1 MSDNLSASEV
11 SLLRDAMRAVGTP
24 AFFDT
29 YQALFRARVA
39 FSTFLMM
46 RFDPGQPP
54 SLLDNWIEPGRLRP
68 TALNEYLDSTY
79 AFDPFFQYRD
89 RAEGGGVF
97 RLSEVAPDRFFS
109 SEYYLQYYRGS
120 GLCDEVGLLAPLAQG
135 EVAHLSMSRRDAQGP
150 FRRAELRYL
159 RKYALILIEL
169 LTQHC
174 SLLAPPQKD
183 GTVTTRPP
191 LTDLIRNHAKDVL
204 HLALTAREAQIAG
217 LVLQG
222 HSNGSAAKTLEIATE
237 TCKVHRRNLYRKL
250 NISSQ
255 RDLFG
260 LFKHLL

>member
-1 MSDNLSASEV
+1 MSDSLTAGEV

-24 AFFDT
+24 AFFEI
-29 YQALFRARVA
+29 YQALFRGRAA
-39 FSTFLMM
+39 FGTFLMM

-54 SLLDNWIEPGRLRP
+54 GLLDHWIEPGRLRP
-68 TALNEYLDSTY
+68 TALAEYLESTY

-89 RAEGGGVF
+89 RVEEGGVF

-109 SEYYLQYYRGS
+109 SEYYLHYYRGS
-120 GLCDEVGLLAPLAQG
+120 GLCDEVGLLAPLARG
-135 EVAHLSMSRRDAQGP
+135 GVAHLSMSRRDAQGP
-150 FRRAELRYL
+150 FRRAELRFL
-159 RKYALILIEL
+159 RKYEPLLLEL

-174 SLLAPPQKD
+174 NLMAPVQQD
-183 GTVTTRPP
+183 GAVATRPP
-191 LTDLIRNHAKDVL
+191 LADLIRNHAKDVL
-204 HLALTAREAQIAG
+204 HFALTAREAQIAG